1 MHRRRPSY
9 SVEVEPPEAV
19 LEVSDNK
26 AATVT
31 HEGQEWT
38 VTVNEPDG
46 KKRIT
51 LAATKPGYEPL
62 RQDLQPMAG
71 EAHTLPPLRL
81 KASPAVYSVEV
92 EPPAAVLEVSDS
104 KAASLAHEGPKWTV
118 TVNKPDGKTAITLVA
133 TLPRYKPLFQE
144 LQPMPSDARTLPLL
158 RLKPSPAVYSVEV
171 DPPEAVLEVNDSK
184 AASVTHVGRK
194 WTVRVNEPDGKRR
207 IALTATMHGT
217 TRRSTRICCLCQ
229 ATYGICR

>member
-1 MHRRRPSY
+1 M
-9 SVEVEPPEAV
+9 
-19 LEVSDNK
+19 SDNK

-71 EAHTLPPLRL
+71 EVRTLPPLRL

-104 KAASLAHEGPKWTV
+104 KAASLAHEGPKRTV

-158 RLKPSPAVYSVEV
+158 RLKPSPAWPIPSLLTYRGGPRSERQQGGKCHARRAEV
-171 DPPEAVLEVNDSK
+171 D
-184 AASVTHVGRK
+184 
-194 WTVRVNEPDGKRR
+194 
-207 IALTATMHGT
+207 
-217 TRRSTRICCLCQ
+217 C
-229 ATYGICR
+229 